1 MLSFGCSTR
10 GCGDTGLLWS
20 LKAPLQALKRQK
32 RWSPGRLSRYPA
44 FWAAA
49 WRRGQTRSQ
58 RRDGEARFERCGGGE
73 GRIGNAGGR
82 EGPRPHPA
90 KGPGRAPLC
99 PCGTCGRCA
108 ALRCACRHRP
118 RGGAAGARGRSH
130 PAAGGRAVPPP
141 QRLGAQ
147 RARGGPG
154 TERSCLTE
162 GELRPTPVRLRKQRH
177 HEKGLP
183 AHA

>member
-1 MLSFGCSTR
+1 MEKPGLS
-10 GCGDTGLLWS
+10 
-20 LKAPLQALKRQK
+20 
-32 RWSPGRLSRYPA
+32 
-44 FWAAA
+44 AAVA
-49 WRRGQTRSQ
+49 
-58 RRDGEARFERCGGGE
+58 E
-73 GRIGNAGGR
+73 R
-82 EGPRPHPA
+82 EGLAMPEGG
-90 KGPGRAPLC
+90 KGPGRIPRRAQAAPRSV
-99 PCGTCGRCA
+99 PVAPAGA
-108 ALRCACRHRP
+108 ALRCAVLRCACRRRP

-162 GELRPTPVRLRKQRH
+162 GELRPTPVRLREQRH

>member
-108 ALRCACRHRP
+108 ALCVPPSA
-118 RGGAAGARGRSH
+118 ARGRCRSAGALPSGRWGARC
-130 PAAGGRAVPPP
+130 PAPSAPWGSKSAGRA
-141 QRLGAQ
+141 RHGA
-147 RARGGPG
+147 
-154 TERSCLTE
+154 L
-162 GELRPTPVRLRKQRH
+162 
-177 HEKGLP
+177 LP
-183 AHA
+183 H